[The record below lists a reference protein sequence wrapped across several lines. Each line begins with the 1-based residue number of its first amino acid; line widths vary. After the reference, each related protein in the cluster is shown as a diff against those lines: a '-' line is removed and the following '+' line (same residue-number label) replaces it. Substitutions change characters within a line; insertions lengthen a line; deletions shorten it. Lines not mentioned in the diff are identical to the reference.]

1 MAKLYMV
8 KTKDDKVKCLN
19 IDQVV
24 MVEMDDPIAPKEL
37 NITFANGSKETI
49 KTRLE
54 KKDDEKNFEYLQ
66 NDAMAT
72 AILGRYIPIP
82 LSSQK
87 KKKNQTYTI

>member
-24 MVEMDDPIAPKEL
+24 MAEMDDPITPKEL

-82 LSSQK
+82 LSS
-87 KKKNQTYTI
+87 

>member
-8 KTKDDKVKCLN
+8 KTKDGKIKALN
-19 IDQVV
+19 IDQIVLA
-24 MVEMDDPIAPKEL
+24 EMDDAIAPKEI
-37 NITFANGSKETI
+37 NITFANGSKESF

-72 AILGRYIPIP
+72 AILGRYVQIP
-82 LSSQK
+82 LSSEK
-87 KKKNQTYTI
+87 KK

>member
-1 MAKLYMV
+1 MAKLYTV
-8 KTKDDKVKCLN
+8 KTKDGKVKCLN
-19 IDQVV
+19 VDQVV
-24 MVEMDDPIAPKEL
+24 IAELDDPISPKEL

-72 AILGRYIPIP
+72 AILGRYVQIP
-82 LSSQK
+82 LSSEK
-87 KKKNQTYTI
+87 KK

>member
-82 LSSQK
+82 LSS
-87 KKKNQTYTI
+87 

>member
-8 KTKDDKVKCLN
+8 KTKDGKVKCLN

-24 MVEMDDPIAPKEL
+24 IAELDDPIAPKEL

-66 NDAMAT
+66 NDAMTT
-72 AILGRYIPIP
+72 AILGRYVQIP
-82 LSSQK
+82 LTSEK
-87 KKKNQTYTI
+87 KK

>member
-8 KTKDDKVKCLN
+8 KTKDGKIKALN
-19 IDQVV
+19 VDQIVLA
-24 MVEMDDPIAPKEL
+24 EMDDAIAPKEI

-66 NDAMAT
+66 NDHMAT
-72 AILGRYIPIP
+72 AILGRYVQIP
-82 LSSQK
+82 LSSEK
-87 KKKNQTYTI
+87 KK

>member
-8 KTKDDKVKCLN
+8 KTKDGKVKALN
-19 IDQVV
+19 VDQVV
-24 MVEMDDPIAPKEL
+24 IAELDDPIAPKEL

-54 KKDDEKNFEYLQ
+54 KKDDEKNFDYLQ

-82 LSSQK
+82 LTQEK
-87 KKKNQTYTI
+87 KR

>member
-8 KTKDDKVKCLN
+8 KTKDGKVKCLN
-19 IDQVV
+19 VDQVV
-24 MVEMDDPIAPKEL
+24 IAELDDPISPKEL
-37 NITFANGSKETI
+37 NIAFANGSKETI

-66 NDAMAT
+66 NDQLAT

-82 LSSQK
+82 LTQEK
-87 KKKNQTYTI
+87 KK